1 MYNYV
6 LDTNVLMSM
15 LISGKSA
22 YKSIVKFNSFVTIDY
37 FFKEI
42 DEYRETI
49 FAKTRLDN
57 EQLIDFTNKIL
68 SQITVLPRYV
78 ISDKN
83 VKKATQLTKNVDFN
97 DVWFVALSL
106 EYNLTLLTRDIKL
119 YKGLQKKGFKQ
130 IMLFN
135 EFLRALQF

>member
-106 EYNLTLLTRDIKL
+106 EYNLTLL
-119 YKGLQKKGFKQ
+119 
-130 IMLFN
+130 N
-135 EFLRALQF
+135 ET